1 MTDEERAARSHAIY
15 VRANE
20 RAVTRWLTKRVTTQ
34 TRQNLRETATPP
46 VTPAQ

>member
-1 MTDEERAARSHAIY
+1 MTEQERAARCNAIY

-20 RAVTRWLTKRVTTQ
+20 RAVTRWLTKRATAQ
-34 TRQNLRETATPP
+34 IRQNVGETARPP